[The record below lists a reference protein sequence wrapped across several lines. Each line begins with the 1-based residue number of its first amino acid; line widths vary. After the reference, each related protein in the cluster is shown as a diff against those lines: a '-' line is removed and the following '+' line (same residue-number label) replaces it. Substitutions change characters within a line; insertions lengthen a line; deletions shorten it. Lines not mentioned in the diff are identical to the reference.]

1 MTELRVFSS
10 GGGVQST
17 AALVLAVQGR
27 INYNPFLFCNV
38 GEDSEN
44 PATLDYIAEYA
55 GPWAQRH
62 GVELI
67 ELRKER
73 RDKTKETVYS
83 RLTKP
88 GARSIGIRVR
98 MSNGAPAR
106 RACTMDFKIR
116 VVSKWLR
123 EHGATPANPAIVG
136 IGFSTDEIGRA
147 GPKFDIR
154 QPLQI
159 KEYPLIDL
167 RLSRND
173 CLKIIA
179 EAGLPQPQKSSC
191 YFCPMHRPQ
200 EWQRMQREEPEQF
213 EKSCDLEELVNARRD
228 ALGKDH
234 VYFTRFGRP
243 LREVFSGGIQL
254 SMADLGDGGCDSGY
268 CWT

>member
-1 MTELRVFSS
+1 LISTETLFESPLTVTRSGLPSSLRSAIDADRGKWPVGWSSLTRKLPFPRLSSTETEL
-10 GGGVQST
+10 
-17 AALVLAVQGR
+17 
-27 INYNPFLFCNV
+27 
-38 GEDSEN
+38 
-44 PATLDYIAEYA
+44 
-55 GPWAQRH
+55 
-62 GVELI
+62 
-67 ELRKER
+67 
-73 RDKTKETVYS
+73 
-83 RLTKP
+83 
-88 GARSIGIRVR
+88 
-98 MSNGAPAR
+98 
-106 RACTMDFKIR
+106 
-116 VVSKWLR
+116 
-123 EHGATPANPAIVG
+123 
-136 IGFSTDEIGRA
+136 